1 MYKIKIKLTLDDVD
15 SCNALVDIIR
25 ELEDKLHDA
34 DVTHFSI
41 TKTKEVSDA

>member
-25 ELEDKLHDA
+25 DLEDKLHDPKK
-34 DVTHFSI
+34 VLLNFS
-41 TKTKEVSDA
+41 SF